1 MSTLG
6 AVVVGWRAAR
16 QAKTRTATRTVAGS
30 AVRVAVTKLLAAL
43 GTVLGLACFVVA
55 AWIVAIPLGLLIA
68 GVSLFVLEWRLT
80 E

>member
-6 AVVVGWRAAR
+6 AVVVGWRAAQ
-16 QAKTRTATRTVAGS
+16 QARTRTATRSRASST
-30 AVRVAVTKLLAAL
+30 VRVWLAKFLAAL

-55 AWIVAIPLGLLIA
+55 AWMVAIPLGLLVA
-68 GVSLFVLEWRLT
+68 GLSLFVLEWRLT

>member
-1 MSTLG
+1 LSTLG

-16 QAKTRTATRTVAGS
+16 QAKTRTAPRS
-30 AVRVAVTKLLAAL
+30 ATGLAFWGAVTKLLAAL

-55 AWIVAIPLGLLIA
+55 AWIVAIPLGLLVA

>member
-1 MSTLG
+1 MTTLG
-6 AVVVGWRAAR
+6 AIAVGFHAAK
-16 QAKTRTATRTVAGS
+16 QAKTSTRASRFEVTAKALI
-30 AVRVAVTKLLAAL
+30 VRLVAAL

-68 GVSLFVLEWRLT
+68 GLSLFVLEWRLT